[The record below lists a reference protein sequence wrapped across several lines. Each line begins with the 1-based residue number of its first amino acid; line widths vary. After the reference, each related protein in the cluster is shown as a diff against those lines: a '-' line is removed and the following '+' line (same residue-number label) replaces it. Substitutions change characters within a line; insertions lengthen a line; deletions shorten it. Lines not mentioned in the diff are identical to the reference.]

1 MTVNLNVGPLMRF
14 NFINELINA
23 VGTRSPE
30 DARRHAVAVLSSL
43 TVVSGEHQN
52 HNGKESETSGGLQG
66 SLLLLSFVWWITSVL
81 DVQIMIIIIIV
92 L

>member
-1 MTVNLNVGPLMRF
+1 MRF

-30 DARRHAVAVLSSL
+30 DAHRHAVAVLSSL

-66 SLLLLSFVWWITSVL
+66 SLLLLSFDWWITCSNYGYNYYSVI
-81 DVQIMIIIIIV
+81 VQSDPIPRSVMIN
-92 L
+92 